1 NHQQEGEKVKLFGFW
16 ASPYVFRVI
25 WAPRSKGVEYDYIE
39 EDLEN
44 KGALL
49 LEYNP
54 VHKKVPVLVYRGKPI
69 AESEVILEFID
80 EAWKDH
86 GHRILPE
93 DPYERAM
100 ARFWARFLQ
109 DKLSPPIWKWF
120 TTQGQEQVDAH
131 EAAVEQLLVLE
142 NELDGKRFFAGEK
155 IGFVDLSFGPLSYV
169 IPLYEEITGVKMIT
183 EEKVPS
189 LSAWMGN
196 FLSSS
201 VVKDHLPPLDKL
213 RLRLQAIRE
222 AFLNGKVK

>member
-1 NHQQEGEKVKLFGFW
+1 MNHQQEGEKVKLFGFW
-16 ASPYVFRVI
+16 ASPYVSRVI
-25 WAPRSKGVEYDYIE
+25 WALRIKGVEYDYIE
-39 EDLEN
+39 EDLE
-44 KGALL
+44 KKSDQL

-80 EAWKDH
+80 EAWKDR
-86 GHRILPE
+86 GHHILPE

-169 IPLYEEITGVKMIT
+169 IPLYEEVTGRKMIA
-183 EEKVPS
+183 EDKFPS

-196 FLSSS
+196 FLNSPREGS
-201 VVKDHLPPLDKL
+201 PATAG
-213 RLRLQAIRE
+213 QAAVQVTSNTRSISKRQS
-222 AFLNGKVK
+222 